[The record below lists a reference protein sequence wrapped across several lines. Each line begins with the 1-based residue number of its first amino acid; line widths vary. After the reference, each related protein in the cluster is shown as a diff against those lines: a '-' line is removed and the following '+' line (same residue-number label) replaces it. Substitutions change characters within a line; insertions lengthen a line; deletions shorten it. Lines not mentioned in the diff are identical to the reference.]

1 MTISRRDLI
10 KNGLGAI
17 ALSFGAS
24 EFLTLAA
31 QASNLAPRKTGSS
44 KILVIVQLSGGND
57 GLNTVVPYSL
67 GTYYQLRPSI
77 GIKPE
82 AALRLNSDIG
92 FHPAMTALHELYKL
106 GKVAVVQGVGYP
118 NPNRSHFRSIE
129 IWQTGDAEKIAETG
143 WLGRYL
149 DLTRAGKEDLFPAV
163 NVDPMLPKTLFG
175 SKVNVPSVSNIE
187 DFRFLTD
194 PQYKP
199 DREVQIKAFNDIYD
213 SFQLKRPHMD
223 LLRKAGI
230 DANLASDKLHQL
242 VKKYSSEVSYPQGQ
256 FGNSLKFISQMIN
269 GGLDCSIYGAS
280 LDGFD
285 THTNQLRSQEALLK
299 QLSEGL
305 SAFHKDLKKNS
316 LDDDVVVLIFSEFG
330 RRVAENGGR
339 GTDHGTAAPVL
350 ILGSSVRGGVYGS
363 HPSLTDLD
371 SGDLK
376 YKIDFR
382 NVYATILNRWM
393 DCDSKSVLGQNFN
406 ELGFIV

>member
-10 KNGLGAI
+10 KNGLGAL
-17 ALSFGAS
+17 AFSFGAS
-24 EFLTLAA
+24 EFINLAA
-31 QASNLAPRKTGSS
+31 QASNLSPRKPGAS
-44 KILVIVQLSGGND
+44 KILVVVQLSGGND
-57 GLNTVVPYSL
+57 GLNTVIPYSM
-67 GTYYQLRPSI
+67 GSYYQARPTI
-77 GIKPE
+77 GVKGE
-82 AALRLNSDIG
+82 KVLKLNSDVG
-92 FHPAMTALHELYKL
+92 FHPAMTGLHELYKL

-118 NPNRSHFRSIE
+118 GPNRSHFRSIE

-149 DLTRAGKEDLFPAV
+149 DVCCAGKEDLFPAV

-175 SKVNVPSVSNIE
+175 SKVNVPSVSNID

-194 PQYKP
+194 PQFKP
-199 DREVQIKAFNDIYD
+199 DRDVQIKAFNDIYE
-213 SFQLKRPHMD
+213 SFNVKRPHMD

-242 VKKYSSEVSYPQGQ
+242 VKQYNSDITYPPGT
-256 FGNSLKFISQMIN
+256 FGNSLKFISQMIT
-269 GGLDCSIYGAS
+269 GGLNCAIYGAS

-285 THTNQLRSQEALLK
+285 THTNQLTPQGGLLK
-299 QLSEGL
+299 QLSDGL
-305 SAFHKDLKKNS
+305 AAFHNDLKKKQ
-316 LDDDVVVLIFSEFG
+316 LDDDVVVLVFSEFG

-350 ILGSSVRGGVYGS
+350 VVGSTVHGGVYGS

-382 NVYATILNRWM
+382 NVYATLLNKWM
-393 DCDSKSVLGQNFN
+393 QCDSKAVLGQRFE
-406 ELGFIV
+406 ELGFIT